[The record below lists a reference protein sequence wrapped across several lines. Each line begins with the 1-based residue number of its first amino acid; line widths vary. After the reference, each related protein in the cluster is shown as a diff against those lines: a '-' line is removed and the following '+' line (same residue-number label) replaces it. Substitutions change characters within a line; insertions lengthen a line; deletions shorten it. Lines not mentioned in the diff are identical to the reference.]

1 MVGHDRTADIYS
13 LNQTSDRS
21 AQGGEDPAYML
32 TQLES
37 DWRLSEWIQ
46 ERQLWLLTDIIAVDE
61 CEHAIRDQIKHPAE
75 PIPCLSF
82 ERAEVI
88 MACIPAVITL

>member
-1 MVGHDRTADIYS
+1 
-13 LNQTSDRS
+13 
-21 AQGGEDPAYML
+21 ML

-37 DWRLSEWIQ
+37 DWRLDEWIQ
-46 ERQLWLLTDIIAVDE
+46 ERQPWLLRIIIAVDIYA
-61 CEHAIRDQIKHPAE
+61 HAIRDQIKHPAE